1 MDLDLAQ
8 VRAFVATAEHLH
20 FGRAAGELFLTQQAL
35 SKRIARLEDV
45 LGLRLFDRTGH
56 SVALTAAGERF
67 LEPAR
72 RALAAADD
80 AIVAAR
86 RDDRPLRL
94 DVWGHLFDPMRTIGQ
109 VVARRPDL
117 PIEPNLKRGLPEV
130 VTALGRGDGDAGF
143 GRVHAL
149 DEPLPGG
156 LAHRLVRLAPMA
168 AVMSED
174 HPLAD
179 AATLRPADLRGTTV
193 WFPAE
198 IGKLDF
204 LDRFLADFGLSGEFG
219 GVNLGLDFFLGHLRA
234 ETGHASL
241 LPADVPVPDGVRSVP
256 LTGPVPLYSWSLI
269 WRAREQHPVLRSLL
283 AEFAAA
289 AREHGWLD
297 YDPAVHWLPPT
308 ELDTRPVTVPSE
320 GRPPARRP
328 ASGLG

>member
-8 VRAFVATAEHLH
+8 VRAFVATAEQLH

-35 SKRIARLEDV
+35 SKRVARLEDV
-45 LGLRLFDRTGH
+45 LGVRLFDRTGH
-56 SVALTAAGERF
+56 SVRLTAAGERF

-94 DVWGHLFDPMRTIGQ
+94 DVWGHLFDPMRTIRR

-117 PIEPNLKRGLPEV
+117 PIEPNLKRGLSEV
-130 VTALGRGDGDAGF
+130 VTALRRGDGDAGF

-149 DEPLPGG
+149 DEPLPDG
-156 LAHRLVRLAPMA
+156 LAHRLVRLAPMV
-168 AVMSED
+168 AVMGEA
-174 HPLAD
+174 HPLAG
-179 AATLRPADLRGTTV
+179 AAALRPADLAGTTV

-204 LDRFLADFGLSGEFG
+204 LDRFLAEFGLSGEFG
-219 GVNLGLDFFLGHLRA
+219 GVNLGLDYFLDHLR
-234 ETGHASL
+234 EEPGHVSL
-241 LPADVPVPDGVRSVP
+241 LPADVAVPADVRSVP
-256 LTGPVPLYSWSLI
+256 LTDPVPLYSWSLI
-269 WRAREQHPVLRSLL
+269 WRAREQHPVLRALL

-297 YDPAVHWLPPT
+297 YDPAAHWLPAT
-308 ELDTRPVTVPSE
+308 ELDARPT
-320 GRPPARRP
+320 GAAGRP
-328 ASGLG
+328 ASTPRRARP